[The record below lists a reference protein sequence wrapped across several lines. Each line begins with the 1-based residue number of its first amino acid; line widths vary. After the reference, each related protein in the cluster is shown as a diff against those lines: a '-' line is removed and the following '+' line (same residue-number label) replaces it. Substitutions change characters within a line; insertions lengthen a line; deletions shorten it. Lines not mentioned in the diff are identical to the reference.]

1 MDGRSNRS
9 LPLDIPAKDLQRCHE
24 VLGLETSRSL
34 AGQKIFLTG
43 GTGFFGKALLR
54 HHLSSER
61 STPCEIAVLSRNPE
75 QFLAANSEF
84 SRHPSISFL
93 KGDIQQSDS
102 LPWDHTFTHV
112 LHAATESTIGPS
124 LKPLQSYD
132 QIVNGTR
139 NILDLAVA
147 TGARRFLLTSSGAI
161 YGPQSTDLAAI
172 PEDWPGSP
180 PLAEA
185 STAYG
190 QAKRAAEHLCA
201 LVGQQHGLETV
212 VARCFAFVGP
222 DLPLNVHF
230 AIGNFI
236 RDALTAD
243 VITVFGDGTPLR
255 TYLDQTDL
263 AHWLFTLLQHGRP
276 GQAYNVGS
284 DEVISIADLAHLVRD
299 ILAPDKPVRILGHP
313 YSGAARSRYL
323 PDISKARKHIG
334 LTVSVPLADSIL
346 RTGAAASAVT
356 ALGGAIGIPAI
367 SLNH

>member
-1 MDGRSNRS
+1 MH
-9 LPLDIPAKDLQRCHE
+9 LL
-24 VLGLETSRSL
+24 
-34 AGQKIFLTG
+34 LTG

-54 HHLSSER
+54 NFLTNGWAADASVV
-61 STPCEIAVLSRNPE
+61 VLSRNPAS
-75 QFLAANSEF
+75 FLAAYPEF
-84 SRHPSISFL
+84 AGHHQISFL
-93 KGDIQQSDS
+93 QADIQQRDS
-102 LPWDHTFTHV
+102 LPWDQNFTHV

-124 LKPLQSYD
+124 LTPLQRYD
-132 QIVNGTR
+132 QIVDGTR
-139 NILDLAVA
+139 NILYLAVA

-161 YGPQSTDLAAI
+161 YGPQPSDLAAI

-201 LVGQQHGLETV
+201 LVGEQHGLETV

-222 DLPLNVHF
+222 DLPLDVHF

-243 VITVFGDGTPLR
+243 AITVSGDGTPLR

-263 AHWLFTLLQHGRP
+263 AHWLLTLLEHGRP

-284 DEVISIADLAHLVRD
+284 DEVISIAALAHLVRD
-299 ILAPDKPVRILGHP
+299 ILAPDKPVHILGQP
-313 YSGAARSRYL
+313 DPGAARNRYV
-323 PDISKARKHIG
+323 PDIRKAQQQLG
-334 LTVSVPLADSIL
+334 LSVTVPLAEAIR
-346 RTGAAASAVT
+346 RTGVSADG
-356 ALGGAIGIPAI
+356 LRPADQND
-367 SLNH
+367 LT

>member
-1 MDGRSNRS
+1 MK
-9 LPLDIPAKDLQRCHE
+9 L
-24 VLGLETSRSL
+24 
-34 AGQKIFLTG
+34 FLTG

-54 HHLSSER
+54 HHLFFAELD
-61 STPCEIAVLSRNPE
+61 TEEITVLSRNPD
-75 QFLAANSEF
+75 QFLAACPEF
-84 SRHPSISFL
+84 SGHPSITFL
-93 KGDIQQSDS
+93 KGDINQLDS
-102 LPWDHTFTHV
+102 LPWHQKFTHV

-124 LKPLQSYD
+124 LTPLQRFD
-132 QIVNGTR
+132 QIVDGTR

-161 YGPQSTDLAAI
+161 YGPQPADLAAI

-180 PLAEA
+180 ELAEP

-201 LVGQQHGLETV
+201 LVGEQHGLETV

-243 VITVFGDGTPLR
+243 AITVAGDGTPLR
-255 TYLDQTDL
+255 TYLDQSDL
-263 AHWLFTLLQHGRP
+263 AHWLFTLLELGRP

-284 DEVISIADLAHLVRD
+284 DEVISIAALAHLVRD
-299 ILAPDKPVRILGHP
+299 ILAPDKPVRILGQP
-313 YSGAARSRYL
+313 DSGAARNRYV
-323 PDISKARKHIG
+323 PDNRKVQQELG
-334 LTVSVPLADSIL
+334 LSVIVPLAE
-346 RTGAAASAVT
+346 
-356 ALGGAIGIPAI
+356 AIRRACLP
-367 SLNH
+367 